1 MLDILTLRQVPIFSQ
16 LPESRLQWLLEEGT
30 EVVLQPGEIHR
41 NQGDLANHV
50 FVLLEGEI
58 RITQKNDNQ
67 ELLLAIYKPRTLYGE
82 LPVLMGEKYFWAT
95 GRAATESRILEIPNQ
110 AFWELLSSCTC
121 VMKDILRTMAQRLQ
135 EVQLMS
141 QHREKLVAL
150 GTLAAGLAHEL
161 NNPASAGVRAVGQL
175 REAVEVLRPLTLK
188 LNQQE
193 MTSTQKLFLA
203 DLQQSVM
210 PLATNPAGSTQWYED
225 GIADAK
231 TALQLDP
238 LTQSD
243 REDEITAW
251 LETYRIENA
260 WRLSPNLVAAGLDI
274 SWLEN
279 VVAKVGELFLGNV
292 VSWIDISLQE
302 VRLLEEIENSMTRIS
317 TLVQAVKDYSYMDK
331 LPQQEI
337 DIHDGLESTLTI
349 LNNKLKQG
357 NITVN
362 RDYGCNL
369 PMLSAYGSELNQ
381 VWTNLID
388 NAIDAVNE
396 GVGNGVKGEREGE
409 NENNI
414 SSLSSPT
421 PYSLLP
427 TPCITIRT
435 NCEDDFLLV
444 EIGDN
449 GLGIPKHALEH
460 LFEPFFTTKGVGKG
474 TGLGLHIVYRIV
486 VGQHQGDVR
495 VVSQPGE
502 TRFQIRLP
510 LKVGIKN

>member
-1 MLDILTLRQVPIFSQ
+1 MLDILTLREVPIFSQ
-16 LPESRLQWLLEEGT
+16 LPESQLQWLLEKGT
-30 EVVLQPGEIHR
+30 EVILQPGEIHR
-41 NQGDLANHV
+41 HQGDLAKHV
-50 FVLLEGEI
+50 FVLLAGEI
-58 RITQKNDNQ
+58 RITQKNSHQ
-67 ELLLAIYKPRTLYGE
+67 ELLLATYKPKTLYGE

-95 GRAATESRILEIPNQ
+95 GRAVTKSQILEIPNQ
-110 AFWELLSSCTC
+110 IFWELLSSCAC

-135 EVQLMS
+135 EVQMIS

-175 REAVEVLRPLTLK
+175 RETVQILRPLTLK

-193 MTSTQKLFLA
+193 MTSSQKLFLA
-203 DLQQSVM
+203 DLQQS
-210 PLATNPAGSTQWYED
+210 A
-225 GIADAK
+225 IASAK

-243 REDEITAW
+243 REEEITAW
-251 LETYRIENA
+251 LETYNIEEA
-260 WRLSPNLVAAGLDI
+260 WKLSPNLVAAGLDI
-274 SWLEN
+274 FWLEN

-302 VRLLEEIENSMTRIS
+302 VRLLEEIENSTARIS

-331 LPQQEI
+331 APQQEI
-337 DIHDGLESTLTI
+337 DIHEGLESTLTI
-349 LNNKLKQG
+349 LSHKLKQC

-396 GVGNGVKGEREGE
+396 GVGNGVKGEEKK
-409 NENNI
+409 ENNI
-414 SSLSSPT
+414 SPLFSPNH
-421 PYSLLP
+421 YSQIP
-427 TPCITIRT
+427 IPSITIRT
-435 NCEDDFLLV
+435 NCEDSFLLV

-449 GLGIPKHALEH
+449 GLGISQDVIKHI
-460 LFEPFFTTKGVGKG
+460 FEPFFTTKGVGKG

-495 VVSQPGE
+495 IVSQPGD
-502 TRFQIRLP
+502 TRFQVRLP
-510 LKVGIKN
+510 LRIGEN

>member
-16 LPESRLQWLLEEGT
+16 LPESRLQWLLEQGN
-30 EVVLQPGEIHR
+30 EVLLEPGEIHR
-41 NQGDLANHV
+41 NQGDLANDV

-67 ELLLAIYKPRTLYGE
+67 EILLVTYQSKTLYGE

-95 GRAATESRILEIPNQ
+95 GRATTKSHILEIPNP

-135 EVQLMS
+135 EVQSIS
-141 QHREKLVAL
+141 QHRERLVAL

-175 REAVEVLRPLTLK
+175 RETFQVLRPLTLK

-193 MTSTQKLFLA
+193 ITPAQKLFLA
-203 DLQQSVM
+203 DLQQS
-210 PLATNPAGSTQWYED
+210 A
-225 GIADAK
+225 IAYAK
-231 TALQLDP
+231 TPPKLDP

-243 REDEITAW
+243 KEDEITDW
-251 LETYRIENA
+251 LERYNINDA
-260 WRLSPNLVAAGLDI
+260 WKLSSNLVAAGLDI

-279 VVAKVGELFLGNV
+279 VKQKVGELFLGDVIN
-292 VSWIDISLQE
+292 WIEVSLQE
-302 VRLLEEIENSMTRIS
+302 VRLLEEIENSTTRIS

-331 LPQQEI
+331 APQQEI

-349 LNNKLKQG
+349 LGNKLKQA

-369 PMLSAYGSELNQ
+369 PRLSAYGSELNQ

-388 NAIDAVNE
+388 NAIDALNE
-396 GVGNGVKGEREGE
+396 GVGSREWGMGERGQGG
-409 NENNI
+409 NI
-414 SSLSSPT
+414 SPLSPPSPLS
-421 PYSLLP
+421 PS
-427 TPCITIRT
+427 ITICT
-435 NCEDDFLLV
+435 SCEDDWLVV

-449 GLGIPKHALEH
+449 GLGIPAEMRSHI
-460 LFEPFFTTKGVGKG
+460 FEPFFTTKGIGKG

-495 VVSQPGE
+495 IVSQPGD

-510 LKVGIKN
+510 LKIGD